1 MQQLIKPYHMT
12 PCIVAEKNWNTKE
25 DKGSP
30 MNPHSVAVAVGKRAH
45 LRSK

>member
-1 MQQLIKPYHMT
+1 MQQLIKPYHM
-12 PCIVAEKNWNTKE
+12 IVGEKNWNTKE

-45 LRSK
+45 LRLK